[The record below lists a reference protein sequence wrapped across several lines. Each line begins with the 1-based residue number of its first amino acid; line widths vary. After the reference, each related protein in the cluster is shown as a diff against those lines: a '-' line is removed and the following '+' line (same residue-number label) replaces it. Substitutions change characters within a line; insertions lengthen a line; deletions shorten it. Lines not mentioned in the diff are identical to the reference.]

1 MKQTLKRRA
10 VAALLAVAVIVLAG
24 CAGTAKVAQSLP
36 PGSQLQSST
45 FGVQVSPS
53 AVDGTTF
60 NVGSHS
66 TIFTTAQ
73 PKDAGVNLNRFEG
86 KAPAVHVKS
95 TVASGPIGEQIK
107 AAGGPAALNQLLGHE
122 HRAPIPRAAYKSPAP
137 DWNAIPPA
145 GFPLPLTSG
154 NPRATKREPVTGGA
168 VPTSAGSDAAGS
180 NAASDRQIDELFAPR
195 PRSVRPRRISE
206 NPFEVG
212 NDG

>member
-1 MKQTLKRRA
+1 MKCTFNRRA
-10 VAALLAVAVIVLAG
+10 VAGLLAALLIVLCG
-24 CAGTAKVAQSLP
+24 CTGTAKVAQSLP

-60 NVGSHS
+60 NLGSHS

-122 HRAPIPRAAYKSPAP
+122 HRAPIPRHAYKSPAP

-145 GFPLPLTSG
+145 GFPQPLTSG
-154 NPRATKREPVTGGA
+154 NPHATKREPVTGGA
-168 VPTSAGSDAAGS
+168 VPTSAGGETARGETARG
-180 NAASDRQIDELFAPR
+180 NAASDRRIDELFAPR
-195 PRSVRPRRISE
+195 PRRLSE